1 MSEQEAEGT
10 IGWFIDTVLLGDLR
24 RMILDCQLHYLGF
37 GVMASGI
44 EFLGAC
50 MDAHPINEDGHS
62 KARFNAAIR
71 GLFDSRYVAY
81 IDNRDPR
88 HDLYTN
94 LRCGMAHVIRPQAD
108 IAFTHRR
115 ESQEEKTS
123 HLQIVAGTGKLV
135 LVSEDLYEDF
145 ATAAG
150 HLRDRMGRREFAK
163 KPTDLYVSVGLPPHL
178 TGRP

>member
-37 GVMASGI
+37 G
-44 EFLGAC
+44 
-50 MDAHPINEDGHS
+50 INEDGHS

-150 HLRDRMGRREFAK
+150 HLRDRMGRRELAK